1 MIEAKSLRSRGSST
15 PGHRATPAATAA
27 RLPVY
32 LRALSDSLDQ
42 GTATVSSEQIAAV
55 AGVGSAVV
63 RKDLSALS
71 VNGTPGVG
79 YSVAVLVDIITT
91 ELGLHKNWSVVIAG
105 AGQLGQALANYPGF
119 SAGDFQISAIFD
131 VASSVGKV
139 VGDVEVADISGLEKH
154 LETAETVIAVIA
166 VPGTV
171 AQQICDRFVAAG
183 VHSILNFAPVVLDT
197 PDDVEVRQVDLSTE
211 LQILAWHA
219 QVREATV
226 SESGMS
232 SSADHVDRL
241 VVQSPVAPR
250 ERS

>member
-1 MIEAKSLRSRGSST
+1 MIEEKSLRSRGSST
-15 PGHRATPAATAA
+15 PVHRTTPAATAA
-27 RLPVY
+27 RLPIY
-32 LRALSDSLDQ
+32 LRALSDFLDQ
-42 GTATVSSEQIAAV
+42 GTSTVSSEQLAAV

-79 YSVAVLVDIITT
+79 YSVAALVDIITT
-91 ELGLHKNWSVVIAG
+91 ELGLHKDWSVVIAG

-119 SAGDFQISAIFD
+119 SSGDFQISAIFD
-131 VASSVGKV
+131 VGTSVGKA
-139 VGDVEVADISGLEKH
+139 VGGVKVADISGLEEH
-154 LETAETVIAVIA
+154 LATMHTVIAVIA
-166 VPGTV
+166 VPGAV

-219 QVREATV
+219 QVREATD
-226 SESGMS
+226 SEPAIS
-232 SSADHVDRL
+232 SSADQTDRL
-241 VVQSPVAPR
+241 AVQSPAAPR